1 MAAQGPLARINPDA
15 VRNITALNELIP
27 IVLPRRVGGP
37 DTEDER
43 TTPSGSGTIGDIF
56 TEQCG
61 GAGGAGGTPLGCDWQ
76 IMESDGNGNDCLIH
90 SFLTVTCPNFRR
102 LELDDKRAFARSFRV
117 ELIPKYPEAAAHFA
131 KVDEFGLTGEQRFT
145 EKNPRTRDLRFL
157 GDEDVEFLKE
167 LFRVNVI
174 LFQGRRVVGRGKHRI
189 DNPASVSELLGNP
202 ANPNTYYIYN
212 NGINHFEG
220 VKPNDTYHTDTKA
233 ARDNIRNTFS
243 AYKEKGEGPKGE
255 YKFGNSITH
264 DGKKYVVVDR
274 RFGNIGTGTP
284 AIVEVKAVP
293 EEAYRELEG
302 VFGDAIENAFS
313 GAYTGPKPITIDILP
328 KNTKH
333 VRASAA
339 AMAAGP
345 GPEHRVPGSPSDVDI
360 VKAIFNLKTSGEVEG
375 ILKYCKVDTLID
387 LLTKPKPKKR
397 GQTSMHASMLKFL
410 KERLVLSEDY
420 REFVETQIDEL
431 LESNAKLAIEGE
443 KDSSKYKTLYQL
455 KDELVDIYGLE
466 ARPTKGGARQTRRR
480 AAIRRTRRANRKA

>member
-1 MAAQGPLARINPDA
+1 MAAQGPLARINPAA

-27 IVLPRRVGGP
+27 VVLPRRVGGP

-56 TEQCG
+56 PAQCG

-102 LELDDKRAFARSFRV
+102 LELADKRAFARSFRV

-131 KVDEFGLTGEQRFT
+131 KVDEFGLTGGQRFT

-157 GDEDVEFLKE
+157 GDEDVEFIKE

-174 LFQGRRVVGRGKHRI
+174 LFQGRRVVGRGKQRI

-302 VFGDAIENAFS
+302 VFGNAIENAFS

-333 VRASAA
+333 VRASVA

-345 GPEHRVPGSPSDVDI
+345 GPDHMGARSGPTDDEIIAHIFQIKREEVPGILRFCDAKNAIEVLEKSKKVTGKTMYKSIIKNLKELIGPITDLSEEQQTYI
-360 VKAIFNLKTSGEVEG
+360 NKAIMAFFDYNIKQIREKQTILHSFKHIFQLRDEILNTLFNST
-375 ILKYCKVDTLID
+375 
-387 LLTKPKPKKR
+387 
-397 GQTSMHASMLKFL
+397 
-410 KERLVLSEDY
+410 
-420 REFVETQIDEL
+420 
-431 LESNAKLAIEGE
+431 
-443 KDSSKYKTLYQL
+443 
-455 KDELVDIYGLE
+455 
-466 ARPTKGGARQTRRR
+466 GGARQTRR
-480 AAIRRTRRANRKA
+480 AARSARRTRRANRKA